1 MVEAVTPS
9 YGELIQ
15 EAFIDPIRSVI
26 VVDDEFPTLKKILS
40 NLNSGKYADCDK
52 VIQKKV
58 LDIISFCRDEKR
70 RWMVEVH
77 DSVPEE
83 QAGSIHQSD
92 LMILDFHLDQSRPTE
107 GTEAIRILR
116 NLATN
121 HHFNLVIVYTNGYEG
136 VGNQI
141 EKVVHEIA
149 ISLSSNDSR
158 LVLSNG
164 ALQVAKEQ
172 MDNWED
178 YDDQIPRKIEE
189 LLDESVYLLVRRLH
203 GELKWAEICDLPE
216 FGGLTALYE
225 KAPESVDRKKLSLR
239 LFVKL
244 VLHKIQENLKLRLAT
259 ADMNIGDVQFEISRD
274 NKLNWIRT
282 DQLFVTVV
290 GKNNEPSVLPQKLS
304 EALYA
309 WNPEPHRLLM
319 SKMRATLGRIGSIA
333 EDEVLRNQHLQAGW
347 LKEYIIA
354 DAAQRYTKV
363 NGTISK
369 HWDGMGGR
377 VRTDV
382 MDFAQKLTDYLME
395 IGSDAAMKRWYGSV
409 SPEDVHSQLN
419 WYACSKSVEG
429 SHLTTGHVIEI
440 PSIKPQVKE
449 FWICLSPA
457 CDLVPGQK
465 SAGWQ
470 KRLGKHMPFV
480 AVELFPISRQKALD
494 NAYGSNCLFLTI
506 DGKLNYFSFIP
517 MAIKETDDN
526 RTPNP
531 KWEQMFAIAHG
542 NFLLNG
548 SERKVNLVR
557 AFETADSL
565 TMRPF
570 EGKVVAQL
578 RYEYAL
584 NLLQKIGTNFSRIG
598 LDFFEFSSPALPD
611 SEAPINSIYK
621 TSIHYKSVT
630 YKGTSKN
637 LPSFGMM
644 LANCS

>member
-1 MVEAVTPS
+1 MAEAVTPN

-26 VVDDEFPTLKKILS
+26 VVDDEFPTLKKIIS
-40 NLNSGKYADCDK
+40 NFNSGKHTNYDK
-52 VIQKKV
+52 VIQNKV
-58 LDIISFCRDEKR
+58 LDIINFCGDVKR

-83 QAGSIHQSD
+83 HAGSVHQSD

-121 HHFNLVIVYTNGYEG
+121 HHFNLVIVYTNGYDG

-141 EKVVHEIA
+141 DKVVHEIA
-149 ISLSSNDSR
+149 VSLSTIDTR
-158 LVLSNG
+158 LVLS
-164 ALQVAKEQ
+164 AEAIEVAKEQ

-178 YDDQIPRKIEE
+178 YDNNINRKIDEF
-189 LLDESVYLLVRRLH
+189 LDENVYLLVRRIP
-203 GELKWAEICDLPE
+203 GDLKWPEICKFPE
-216 FGGLTALYE
+216 FGGLMELYE
-225 KAPESVDRKKLSLR
+225 KSPDGVDRKKLNNR

-244 VLHKIQENLKLRLAT
+244 ILHRIQEGLKLRLAT
-259 ADMNIGDVQFEISRD
+259 KEMKIGDVHFGISRD
-274 NKLNWIRT
+274 KQLNWIRT

-304 EALYA
+304 EALDA

-354 DAAQRYTKV
+354 DSAQRHSKV
-363 NGTISK
+363 DGTISK
-369 HWDGMGGR
+369 HWDGMGGA
-377 VRTDV
+377 VRADV
-382 MDFAQKLTDYLME
+382 MEFARKLTDYLMN
-395 IGSDAAMKRWYGSV
+395 IGSDAAMRRWYGSV

-429 SHLTTGHVIEI
+429 NHLNTGHVIEI
-440 PSIKPQVKE
+440 PTAVPQVKE

-465 SAGWQ
+465 SAGWP
-470 KRLGKHMPFV
+470 KRLGKHLPFI
-480 AVELFPISRQKALD
+480 AVELFPITRKKALD
-494 NAYGSNCLFLTI
+494 NAYGSNCLFLNI
-506 DGKLNYFSFIP
+506 DGKLNYFSFVP
-517 MAIKETDDN
+517 MAIKENDDG
-526 RTPNP
+526 RVPNP
-531 KWEQMFAIAHG
+531 KWEQMFAIDHG

-548 SERKVNLVR
+548 SERKLNLVR

-565 TMRPF
+565 VTRPF

-584 NLLQKIGTNFSRIG
+584 NLLQKMGTNFSRIG
-598 LDFFEFSSPALPD
+598 LDFFEFSSPAEPD
-611 SEAPINSIYK
+611 SASIEPQK
-621 TSIHYKSVT
+621 SLSSISAEE
-630 YKGTSKN
+630 GASSK
-637 LPSFGMM
+637 
-644 LANCS
+644 